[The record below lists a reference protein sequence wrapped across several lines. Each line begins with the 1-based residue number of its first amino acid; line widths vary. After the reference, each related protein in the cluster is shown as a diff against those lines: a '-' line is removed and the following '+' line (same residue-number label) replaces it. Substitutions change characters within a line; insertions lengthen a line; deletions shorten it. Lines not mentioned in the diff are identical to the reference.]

1 MKRSGR
7 KPGVGSTPDQP
18 GRERSLRGNVKGL
31 SKSMT
36 IFNVIHLFGGLA
48 MFLYGMNLMS
58 DKLEKLAGGKLEQI
72 FEKLTSNRFK
82 GLLLGILVTAVV
94 QSSSATTVM
103 LVGFVNSGL
112 MRLSQAISIIMGA
125 NIGTTVTTWI
135 LSLTGLEGESLFIQF
150 CKPKNFAPL
159 FALVGVVMRMAS
171 KDGKK
176 KDIGGILIG
185 FGLLMW
191 GMVTMGESVEP
202 LSESEK
208 FASLMTLFKNPVLG
222 VLVGAVVTAVIQSSA
237 ASVGMLQTLSNSGL
251 ITFGAAL
258 PIILGQNIGTCV
270 TAIIS
275 SAGANKSAKRVA
287 AVHLYFNIIGT
298 VLALVCYY
306 TLDAFIHFTF
316 ADMEVTSVS
325 IAIVHTVFNIGTTL
339 VLLPFTHILE
349 KLAYLTIRD
358 EKKEPAENLVLL
370 DDRFLNTPGVAIEQ
384 CRNVTN
390 RMASLAKTTISLA
403 LDLYKNFDEDKA
415 QMILENEDMIDK
427 YEDITG
433 TYLVKLSG
441 RSLTMDDS
449 RTVSCLLHSIGD
461 FERISDHAVNILDTA
476 REIHTKE
483 VSFST
488 MAKRELNV
496 MFGAIE
502 EILDITVKAFESK
515 DIDLAYKVEP
525 LEEVVD
531 YLRTEMKSRHVER
544 LRTKTCTIEQGFIF
558 TDLLTDLER
567 ISDHCSNIAVNL
579 IQINDNSFENH
590 RYLNAVKSE
599 DNEKFAELFKEFS
612 YKYPLPKTSE
622 K

>member
-1 MKRSGR
+1 
-7 KPGVGSTPDQP
+7 
-18 GRERSLRGNVKGL
+18 
-31 SKSMT
+31 MT

-103 LVGFVNSGL
+103 LVGFVNSGI

-135 LSLTGLEGESLFIQF
+135 LSLTGIEGDSLIIQF

-176 KDIGGILIG
+176 KDVGGILIG

-222 VLVGAVVTAVIQSSA
+222 VLVGAVITAVIQSSA

-306 TLDAFIHFTF
+306 SLDAFIHFTF

-325 IAIVHTVFNIGTTL
+325 IAIVHTIFNIGTTL
-339 VLLPFTHILE
+339 VLLPFTGVLE

-358 EKKEPAENLVLL
+358 EHRESEENLVLL

-403 LDLYKNFDEDKA
+403 LDLYKSFDEDKA
-415 QMILENEDMIDK
+415 QMILDNEDMIDK

-476 REIHTKE
+476 KEIHTKE
-483 VSFST
+483 INFSD

-502 EILDITVKAFESK
+502 EILDLTVKAFEAK

-544 LRTKTCTIEQGFIF
+544 LRKKTCTIEQGFIF

-612 YKYPLPKTSE
+612 YKYPLPKVSE

>member
-1 MKRSGR
+1 MGRAENRRRAKPDKPAGKRI
-7 KPGVGSTPDQP
+7 PC
-18 GRERSLRGNVKGL
+18 GNVKGL

-82 GLLLGILVTAVV
+82 GLLLGVLVTAVV

-135 LSLTGLEGESLFIQF
+135 LSLTGLEGDSLFIQF

-176 KDIGGILIG
+176 KDVGGILIG

-270 TAIIS
+270 TAILS

-298 VLALVCYY
+298 VIALVAYY
-306 TLDAFIHFTF
+306 ALDSIIHFPF
-316 ADMEVTSVS
+316 VDMEVTSVS
-325 IAIVHTVFNIGTTL
+325 VAIVHTVFNIGTTL
-339 VLLPFTHILE
+339 LLLPFTQVLE

-403 LDLYKNFDEDKA
+403 LDLYKNFDEEKA
-415 QMILENEDMIDK
+415 QMILENEDLIDK

-476 REIHTKE
+476 REIHSKE

-502 EILDITVKAFESK
+502 EILDITVKAFEAK
-515 DIDLAYKVEP
+515 DIELAYRVEP

-599 DNEKFAELFKEFS
+599 DNEKFSELFKEFS

>member
-1 MKRSGR
+1 
-7 KPGVGSTPDQP
+7 
-18 GRERSLRGNVKGL
+18 
-31 SKSMT
+31 MT

-112 MRLSQAISIIMGA
+112 MRLSQVIPIIMGA

-135 LSLTGLEGESLFIQF
+135 LSLTGLEGDSLFIQF
-150 CKPKNFAPL
+150 CKPANFAPV
-159 FALVGVVMRMAS
+159 FALVGIVLRMAS
-171 KDGKK
+171 KSGKK

-185 FGLLMW
+185 FGLLMQ
-191 GMVTMGESVEP
+191 GMVIMGDSVEP

-208 FASLMTLFKNPVLG
+208 FAELMVMFQNPVLG
-222 VLVGAVVTAVIQSSA
+222 VLVGAGVTAVIQSSA

-298 VLALVCYY
+298 AIALVCYY
-306 TLDAFIHFTF
+306 TLDAFIHFPF
-316 ADMEVTSVS
+316 NDMEVTSIS
-325 IAIVHTVFNIGTTL
+325 IAIVHTVFNLGTTI
-339 VLLPFTHILE
+339 LLMPFTHVLE
-349 KLAYLTIRD
+349 KLAYLTIKD
-358 EKKEPAENLVLL
+358 EKRDPAENLVLL
-370 DDRFLNTPGVAIEQ
+370 DDRFLSTPGVAIEQ

-390 RMASLAKTTISLA
+390 RMASLAKTTISLS
-403 LDLYKNFDEDKA
+403 LDLFKSFDEDKA
-415 QMILENEDMIDK
+415 QMILENEDVIDK

-476 REIHTKE
+476 REIHTKG
-483 VSFST
+483 VDFSD

-502 EILDITVKAFESK
+502 EILDIAVKAFEEK
-515 DIDLAYKVEP
+515 DIALAYKVEP

-531 YLRTEMKSRHVER
+531 YLRTEMKTRHVER
-544 LRTKTCTIEQGFIF
+544 LRTKACTIEQGFIF

-567 ISDHCSNIAVNL
+567 VSDHCSNIAVNL
-579 IQINDNSFENH
+579 IQINDDNFENH

-599 DNEKFAELFKEFS
+599 DNEQFAELSRNIPTNILFPRQTKSKNIRLSDLGEPFLVRVTGLEPARRS
-612 YKYPLPKTSE
+612 NRS
-622 K
+622 